1 MNEMHLSFTTEERAL
16 LHRLLQTA
24 LGDARVEVHR
34 THHTPAYREQVKAE
48 EAMLR
53 GLLEKLETNPVMAP

>member
-1 MNEMHLSFTTEERAL
+1 MNEMHISFTGEELAL
-16 LHRLLQTA
+16 LHRMVETA

-53 GLLEKLETNPVMAP
+53 GLLEKLQAKPVLAP

>member
-1 MNEMHLSFTTEERAL
+1 MNEMHVSFTAEELAL
-16 LHRLLQTA
+16 LHRMVESA
-24 LGDARVEVHR
+24 LGDTRVEVHR

-53 GLLEKLETNPVMAP
+53 GLLEKLERKPVLMP

>member
-1 MNEMHLSFTTEERAL
+1 MNEMHLSFTTEELAL
-16 LHRLLQTA
+16 LHRLVESA
-24 LGDARVEVHR
+24 LGEARVEVHR

-53 GLLEKLETNPVMAP
+53 GLLEKMEMKPVMAP

>member
-1 MNEMHLSFTTEERAL
+1 MNEMHVSFTAEELVL
-16 LHRLLQTA
+16 LHRLVQTA

-34 THHTPAYREQVKAE
+34 THHTPSYREQVKAE

-53 GLLEKLETNPVMAP
+53 GLLEKMEAKPAMAP

>member
-1 MNEMHLSFTTEERAL
+1 MNEMHVSFTSEELAL
-16 LHRLLQTA
+16 LHRMVESA
-24 LGDARVEVHR
+24 LGEARVEVHR

-53 GLLEKLETNPVMAP
+53 NLLGKMEMKPVMAP

>member
-1 MNEMHLSFTTEERAL
+1 MNEMHVSFTAEELAL
-16 LHRLLQTA
+16 LHRLVETA

-34 THHTPAYREQVKAE
+34 THHTPSYREQVKAE

-53 GLLEKLETNPVMAP
+53 GLLEKLESKPAMAR

>member
-1 MNEMHLSFTTEERAL
+1 MNEMHVSFTSEELAL
-16 LHRLLQTA
+16 LHRLAETA
-24 LGDARVEVHR
+24 LGEVRVEVHR

-53 GLLEKLETNPVMAP
+53 ALLEKMESRAAMAP

>member
-1 MNEMHLSFTTEERAL
+1 MNEMHVSFTAEELAL
-16 LHRLLQTA
+16 LHRMVESA

-34 THHTPAYREQVKAE
+34 THHTPAYRDQVKAE

-53 GLLEKLETNPVMAP
+53 GLLEKLETKPLLTP

>member
-1 MNEMHLSFTTEERAL
+1 MNEMHVSFTAEELAL
-16 LHRLLQTA
+16 LHRMVESA
-24 LGDARVEVHR
+24 LGEARVEVHR

-53 GLLEKLETNPVMAP
+53 SLLEKMEMKPVMAP

>member
-1 MNEMHLSFTTEERAL
+1 MNEMHVSFTSEELAL
-16 LHRLLQTA
+16 LHRMVESA
-24 LGDARVEVHR
+24 LGEARVEVHR

-53 GLLEKLETNPVMAP
+53 SLLEKMEMKPVMAP

>member
-1 MNEMHLSFTTEERAL
+1 MNEMHVTFTTEELDL
-16 LHRLLQTA
+16 LHRLVHTA

-34 THHTPAYREQVKAE
+34 THHTPSYREQVKAE

-53 GLLEKLETNPVMAP
+53 GLLEKLQPKPALTP

>member
-1 MNEMHLSFTTEERAL
+1 MNEMHLSFTTEELAL
-16 LHRLLQTA
+16 MHRLAESA
-24 LGDARVEVHR
+24 LGEARVEDR

-53 GLLEKLETNPVMAP
+53 GLLEKLEPKPVLAP